1 MCGIAQETLA
11 DCQAKAEQLL
21 EVLSAES
28 RALRQYD
35 AKLLLQLIAQKEYSL
50 NVLSESMKAL
60 KCCRTRAEDGEDSL
74 ALETLKRMLREIAR
88 LNGANRVF
96 IQGSLDHFQ
105 DLLVTLV
112 PIMYGQHEGNPTHQM
127 VNCTGVAIKKKA

>member
-11 DCQAKAEQLL
+11 ACQAKAEQLL

-35 AKLLLQLIAQKEYSL
+35 AKLLLQIITQKEYSL

-60 KCCRTRAEDGEDSL
+60 KCCGTREELGEDSP
-74 ALETLKRMLREIAR
+74 ALETLKKMLRKIDR
-88 LNGANRVF
+88 LNSANRVF

-105 DLLVTLV
+105 DLLMTLV
-112 PIMYGQHEGNPTHQM
+112 PTVYGQHEGNPAHQM